1 MPGANDGGGKSAS
14 KPAVAIASRLFIAFA
29 RDGWCQLRRLLL
41 TFAVLFLLLGS
52 RAIASNPQDLR
63 FQLRSVKEIPAYHQ
77 GASILRNLLFRL
89 NQGQVS
95 AELLE
100 ISYSASTK
108 DKYQRSSN
116 SALQGIE
123 IHIVPIDG
131 VLDLKV
137 LRFEHGWGGSIM
149 GVLSSE
155 PTTQQIDLCGSYRFE
170 KPGHYS
176 VAITSNEVSRIKSA
190 EEGGGLEN
198 LTLESNW
205 VDIDILPRDPA
216 WAAAELNSISLGT
229 QQCRAWGGSSCR
241 WPPGSFG
248 HPSFRNECFCSFI
261 CSGPTQLD
269 PNGC

>member
-1 MPGANDGGGKSAS
+1 MGGANCAACFSHSRSFFCYSA
-14 KPAVAIASRLFIAFA
+14 PVRLPPILKTC
-29 RDGWCQLRRLLL
+29 DSNCVQLRR
-41 TFAVLFLLLGS
+41 FLPTIKA
-52 RAIASNPQDLR
+52 RR
-63 FQLRSVKEIPAYHQ
+63 F
-77 GASILRNLLFRL
+77 
-89 NQGQVS
+89 
-95 AELLE
+95 LE

>member
-1 MPGANDGGGKSAS
+1 M
-14 KPAVAIASRLFIAFA
+14 
-29 RDGWCQLRRLLL
+29 RRLLL

-77 GASILRNLLFRL
+77 GESI
-89 NQGQVS
+89 
-95 AELLE
+95 LLE

-137 LRFEHGWGGSIM
+137 LRFEHGWGGSIIGSM
-149 GVLSSE
+149 GVLSSQ

-205 VDIDILPRDPA
+205 VDIDI
-216 WAAAELNSISLGT
+216 
-229 QQCRAWGGSSCR
+229 SSQ
-241 WPPGSFG
+241 WS
-248 HPSFRNECFCSFI
+248 S
-261 CSGPTQLD
+261 
-269 PNGC
+269 